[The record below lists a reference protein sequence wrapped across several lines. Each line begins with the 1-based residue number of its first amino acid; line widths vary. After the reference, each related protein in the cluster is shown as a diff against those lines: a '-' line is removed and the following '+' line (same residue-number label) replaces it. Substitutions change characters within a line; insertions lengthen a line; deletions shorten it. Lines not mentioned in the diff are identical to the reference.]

1 MQLLCKSEEDV
12 EVVMKIVQAELGM
25 SCMPL
30 QIGAVTPVAQ
40 AIIPAASF
48 SSALFPA
55 SKCLPPAL
63 FPVMDADGL
72 LKPAI
77 LILVEEA
84 LAAGLHRV
92 VIVVSAA
99 QHADFEKIFHKQ
111 APMREYNRVPER
123 LRQYADSIVEMGRKV
138 HLVVQEEQQGL
149 GHAVLCARAALEPAP
164 FVLMLG
170 DHLYRSST
178 GTSCVAQLV
187 SAYAGRSLIALRRTA
202 EMSISLLGTAC
213 GKWEATRL
221 DAPAASRR
229 LALSALVEKPSTD
242 YARVNLVTPGLPNG
256 EYLTAFGLYV
266 IHEYQSLFEVLQEEH
281 EILEQAGPSASLLQL
296 TPALDRI
303 RAEAGLA
310 GILLDG
316 ERYDIGHTPADYL
329 ATLNALAKKPSDLA

>member
-1 MQLLCKSEEDV
+1 
-12 EVVMKIVQAELGM
+12 MKIVQAELGM

-40 AIIPAASF
+40 ALIPAASF

-84 LAAGLHRV
+84 IAAGLHRV

-99 QHADFEKIFHKQ
+99 QHADFETIFHKQ
-111 APMREYNRVPER
+111 ASMREYNRVPER

-138 HLVVQEEQQGL
+138 HLVVQEEQHGL

-202 EMSISLLGTAC
+202 EIDISHLGTAC
-213 GKWEATRL
+213 GKWEATR
-221 DAPAASRR
+221 DAPAAYRR

-242 YARVNLVTPGLPNG
+242 YARANLVTPGLPNG

-266 IHEYQSLFEVLQEEH
+266 IHEYRSLFEVLQEEH
-281 EILEQAGPSASLLQL
+281 QVREQLGPSASLLQL

-329 ATLNALAKKPSDLA
+329 ATLNALAKKPSGEDSDLA